1 MLQLSKQL
9 YVINKSVL
17 CHLTLKAASITNFI
31 TNFLLK
37 SRDKNTKNPIV
48 FFIGGK
54 NVISDR
60 KLWDRSSIVL
70 FQSNSYLKI
79 FSLSWIG
86 FISFLSGTSKGV
98 PNGICAISFQC
109 SGNFHS
115 AITAVSIN
123 GL

>member
-86 FISFLSGTSKGV
+86 FISFYQEQAKVFRMAFVLSVSNV
-98 PNGICAISFQC
+98 PVISTQQ
-109 SGNFHS
+109 
-115 AITAVSIN
+115 
-123 GL
+123 